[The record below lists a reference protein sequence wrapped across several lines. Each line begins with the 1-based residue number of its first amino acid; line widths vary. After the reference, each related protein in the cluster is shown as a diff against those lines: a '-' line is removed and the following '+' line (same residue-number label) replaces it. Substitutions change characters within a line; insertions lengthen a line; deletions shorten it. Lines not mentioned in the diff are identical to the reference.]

1 VTVDTYG
8 HVTAATGVNI
18 AINGTAVTGADLTV
32 NSPLQ
37 GTVTNALLRAGA
49 ISHAVSGVVGSTYGG
64 ALGVPRVVVNT
75 WGHIT
80 AGTSFPLQATAPI
93 IVGSNAGTFTWGHST
108 SGVTTGT
115 YGAAT
120 VMHSIHVDTYG
131 HVTALS
137 TFPLAGTAMTGAD
150 LSLTSPLIFASGTG
164 TNVLLRAAS
173 VAHATSGIVSG
184 TYGGSGVTPQIVVNT
199 WGHVTAINTFDAS
212 ASSTISRN
220 IQNGNYALAAV
231 DVGGFVYREGTAT
244 GLATWTVPSTLGT
257 GALVTLINE
266 GTGNVIVAPVGDL
279 ILAGTGATGNRTLP
293 RYGMASIISVTASR
307 WLISGAGVS

>member
-1 VTVDTYG
+1 
-8 HVTAATGVNI
+8 
-18 AINGTAVTGADLTV
+18 
-32 NSPLQ
+32 
-37 GTVTNALLRAGA
+37 
-49 ISHAVSGVVGSTYGG
+49 
-64 ALGVPRVVVNT
+64 
-75 WGHIT
+75 
-80 AGTSFPLQATAPI
+80 
-93 IVGSNAGTFTWGHST
+93 
-108 SGVTTGT
+108 
-115 YGAAT
+115 
-120 VMHSIHVDTYG
+120 
-131 HVTALS
+131 
-137 TFPLAGTAMTGAD
+137 
-150 LSLTSPLIFASGTG
+150 
-164 TNVLLRAAS
+164 
-173 VAHATSGIVSG
+173 
-184 TYGGSGVTPQIVVNT
+184 
-199 WGHVTAINTFDAS
+199 VTAINTFDAS